1 MSRKLDND
9 ILVTNAW
16 MLMIENEINFLLN
29 VPLMTLIYLD
39 LWLQTNNYVLFSL
52 QAHRVVLSSC
62 SEYFQAMFTE
72 PMRERSQTDIHLY
85 GVSSVGL
92 DMILNYIYTSNIVLS
107 LANIQSVLSTASQL
121 QVTKVLTEKIFFW
134 S

>member
-1 MSRKLDND
+1 M
-9 ILVTNAW
+9 
-16 MLMIENEINFLLN
+16 
-29 VPLMTLIYLD
+29 
-39 LWLQTNNYVLFSL
+39 
-52 QAHRVVLSSC
+52 VLSSC

-121 QVTKVLTEKIFFW
+121 QVTKVVTEKKFFW
-134 S
+134 GLILEII